1 MSHADSRN
9 ETAVAVSW
17 PTPQGP
23 CRLSFDRAFC
33 VGCDSRGMLQ
43 AHDEDVGRALAAVFR
58 RGGQWWVRDLDGSG
72 GLLLDGERIQS
83 APLPRLGIL
92 GLAGGSLEV
101 MIETAGDSPR
111 AAESRSDPQAR
122 PDQDARTVLHGS
134 QSRPTL
140 RADPAS
146 TLPIRIS
153 VAGSE
158 AREFTE
164 SVRVGRD
171 ASCTIRIDDEGVSR
185 IHAEFFRAGVIWYVR
200 DLGSSNGTCLDG
212 ETVTESPLPA
222 QCSVALGANGPR
234 LQLSY
239 NAPGDNAPK
248 SLEEFAAHYLD
259 GRSQAPAGDRTM
271 MVRRAF
277 SSVQRRQKRRYGS
290 VIAGVGAL
298 LLVAIGV
305 GIYQYVQLQRT
316 RALAEQIFY
325 NMKTIELQ
333 LARLELQAEQNAD
346 STRIVEAERGRQ
358 QLAQMSSQY
367 DALLKELGVINDRLP
382 EEDRLILHM
391 ARVFGECE
399 VAMPEGFVGEVKR
412 YIGIWRSNK
421 RLSDALS
428 KAQGRNLG
436 PEIARIMEAH
446 RMPPQFFYVAL
457 QESDFNHDAVG
468 PATRFGI
475 AKGLWQFMPET
486 AAHYGLR
493 TGPLRDQRSYD
504 PDDQRFDPAAATD
517 AAARYLRDLY
527 SGEAQASGLL
537 VLASYNWGTTRVRN
551 RIRAMKEN
559 PRDRNFW
566 ALLAQTDVPKE
577 TRDYVFLIFA
587 AAVIGE
593 NPGLFGFEFDDPLK
607 GAASKPAAT

>member
-1 MSHADSRN
+1 MSNTDSRN
-9 ETAVAVSW
+9 DSAVTVSW
-17 PTPQGP
+17 PTPRGP
-23 CRLSFDRAFC
+23 CRLKFDRAFC
-33 VGCDSRGMLQ
+33 IGCDARGVLQ
-43 AHDEDVGRALAAVFR
+43 AHDEDVDRALAAVFR
-58 RGGQWWVRDLDGSG
+58 RGGQWWIRDLDGSG

-83 APLPRLGIL
+83 APLPPLAML

-101 MIETAGDSPR
+101 MIETAGDPAR
-111 AAESRSDPQAR
+111 PAGSRSEPQT
-122 PDQDARTVLHGS
+122 PEDQDARTVLHGS
-134 QSRPTL
+134 QNRPTV
-140 RADPAS
+140 RIGSAS

-200 DLGSSNGTCLDG
+200 DLDSSNGTFLDG
-212 ETVTESPLPA
+212 EAVTEAPLPS
-222 QCSVALGANGPR
+222 QGSVALGINGPR

-239 NAPGDNAPK
+239 DAPGDSAPK

-259 GRSQAPAGDRTM
+259 GKSQAPAGDRTM

-290 VIAGVGAL
+290 VIAGVAAL
-298 LLVAIGV
+298 LLAAIAV

-316 RALAEQIFY
+316 RELAEQIFY

-333 LARLELQAEQNAD
+333 LAGLETQAEQSAD
-346 STRIVEAERGRQ
+346 SSRLAQAERGRK
-358 QLAQMSSQY
+358 QLAQMSDQY
-367 DALLKELGVINDRLP
+367 DSLLEELGILDDSLP
-382 EEDRLILHM
+382 QEDRMILRM

-399 VAMPEGFVGEVKR
+399 LAMPDDFVGEVKR
-412 YIGIWRSNK
+412 YIGIWKSNE
-421 RLSDALS
+421 RLGDALA
-428 KAQGRNLG
+428 KAQGQNLG
-436 PEIARIMEAH
+436 PEIARIMQAH

-457 QESDFNHDAVG
+457 QESDFKHDAVG

-475 AKGLWQFMPET
+475 AKGLWQFMPQT

-493 TGPLRDQRSYD
+493 TGPLRDKRSFD

-566 ALLAQTDVPKE
+566 ALLAQTKVPKE

-593 NPGLFGFEFDDPLK
+593 NPRLFGFDFDNPLK
-607 GAASKPAAT
+607 GPGSKPAET